1 MGSVCVSLH
10 PADLPSPAPSP
21 APSVAPRP
29 TQAPREMSAMA
40 KAGYGSNDINPGLL
54 LVERIYS
61 YIQKYQVGGRV
72 VRRAGGQAGRWAGVL
87 PRVPGCCWV

>member
-61 YIQKYQVGGRV
+61 YIQKYQVGGQEG
-72 VRRAGGQAGRWAGVL
+72 RRAGGPVGRGAPTR
-87 PRVPGCCWV
+87 PRLLLGLT